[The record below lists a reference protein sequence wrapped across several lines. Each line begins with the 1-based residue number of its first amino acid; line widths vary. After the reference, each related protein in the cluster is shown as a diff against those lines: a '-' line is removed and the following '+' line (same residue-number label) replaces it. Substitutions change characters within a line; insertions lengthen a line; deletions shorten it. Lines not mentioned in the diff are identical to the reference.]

1 MTIGSISQSPASAIR
16 TAVPSGT
23 ATIPDSTSAAVA
35 GQSFAATLARI
46 TSEQLAID
54 TLSGGGGNT
63 VVNQGFNSSS
73 TNSLSGNTGPQGELN
88 LISLLL
94 AAPQGQSTPI
104 TANVQGLSNVGEVA
118 GQDVV
123 AKAAQFLGTPYLWGG
138 TTPRGFD
145 CSGFTQYVYG
155 ELGISLPRTSELQA
169 TVGTPVQSVASAK
182 PGDLVFF
189 AGSDGTVGAPG
200 HVGIYI
206 GNGEMIDA
214 PYSGT
219 TVQAQP
225 LSSAGAVVAIRR
237 VVPTMAAGG
246 GTMIGNVKV
255 PVQYVSTIEQAAAAN
270 GIPSSLLAAL
280 ISQESGFDPNAVSP
294 AGAQGIAQFMP
305 STAAGMGIDSADPTQ
320 AIQGA
325 ARLIASYASSFGSYA
340 NALAAYN
347 AGSAAVAKYSGI
359 PPYPETQAYVKNILS
374 VAGLSGTNG
383 VVA

>member
-1 MTIGSISQSPASAIR
+1 MTIGSIPPSPVSVVQGAL
-16 TAVPSGT
+16 PSGT
-23 ATIPDSTSAAVA
+23 VRLSNSTSAASDS
-35 GQSFAATLARI
+35 QSFAATLARI
-46 TSEQLAID
+46 TSEQMAID
-54 TLSGGGGNT
+54 TLSNAGGNAG
-63 VVNQGFNSSS
+63 VYQGFKDSS
-73 TNSLSGNTGPQGELN
+73 TNGLSGKTGPQSELN

-94 AAPQGQSTPI
+94 SAQQGQSTGGP
-104 TANVQGLSNVGEVA
+104 ASVESSSSVGEVT

-123 AKAAQFLGTPYLWGG
+123 AKATQFLGAPYLWGG
-138 TTPRGFD
+138 TTPSGFD

-155 ELGISLPRTSELQA
+155 SLGVSLPRTSETQA
-169 TVGTPVQSVASAK
+169 TVGTLVPGLANAK

-189 AGSDGTVGAPG
+189 AGSDGTAGAPG
-200 HVGIYI
+200 HVGIYV

-214 PYSGT
+214 PYSGA
-219 TVQAQP
+219 TVKVEP
-225 LSSAGAVVAIRR
+225 VSSAGAVVAIRR
-237 VVPTMAAGG
+237 VVPSIVAGG
-246 GTMIGNVKV
+246 AMVGNVKV
-255 PVQYVSTIEQAAAAN
+255 PFQFVSTIEQAAAAN

-280 ISQESGFDPNAVSP
+280 LSQESGFDPNAVSS

-305 STAAGMGIDSADPTQ
+305 STAAGLGIDPADPTQ

-374 VAGLSGTNG
+374 MAGLSGTGG

>member
-1 MTIGSISQSPASAIR
+1 MNIGSVPQSLASVVR
-16 TAVPSGT
+16 TAVPSGMVT
-23 ATIPDSTSAAVA
+23 ASDGTSAASS

-46 TSEQLAID
+46 TSEQMAID
-54 TLSGGGGNT
+54 TLSGTGGNSG
-63 VVNQGFNSSS
+63 VNQGFNGSS
-73 TNSLSGNTGPQGELN
+73 TNGFSGNTGPQGELN

-94 AAPQGQSTPI
+94 AAQQGQSTGA
-104 TANVQGLSNVGEVA
+104 TASVESSSGVGEVT

-123 AKAAQFLGTPYLWGG
+123 SKAAQFLGTPYLWGG
-138 TTPRGFD
+138 TTPSGFD

-155 ELGISLPRTSELQA
+155 SLGISLPRTSELQA
-169 TVGTPVQSVASAK
+169 TVGTPVQGVSNAQ

-200 HVGIYI
+200 HVGIYV

-214 PYSGT
+214 PFSGT

-225 LSSAGAVVAIRR
+225 VSSVGPVVAIRR
-237 VVPTMAAGG
+237 VIPSTATGVAMV
-246 GTMIGNVKV
+246 GNVKV
-255 PVQYVSTIEQAAAAN
+255 PFQYVSTIEQAAAAN
-270 GIPSSLLAAL
+270 RIPSSLLAAL
-280 ISQESGFDPNAVSP
+280 IAQESGFDPNAVSP

-305 STAAGMGIDSADPTQ
+305 STAAGLGIDSADPTQ

-325 ARLIASYASSFGSYA
+325 ARLVASYVNSFGSYA

-374 VAGLSGTNG
+374 MAGLSGNSG
-383 VVA
+383 IIG